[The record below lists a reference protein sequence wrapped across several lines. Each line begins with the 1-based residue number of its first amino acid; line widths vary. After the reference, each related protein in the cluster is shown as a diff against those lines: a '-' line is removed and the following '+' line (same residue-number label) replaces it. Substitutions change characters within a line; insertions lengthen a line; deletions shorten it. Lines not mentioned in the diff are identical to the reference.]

1 MDRATDRHLGLEVD
15 VVDFAVVIDTAMES
29 DGPVL
34 EVLQPLVFDS
44 GFVFRITGWAAPS
57 IQVRGGDLL
66 EGAMSW
72 AADAHHGLAAGVN
85 GFIVIVEIAMN
96 GLGSFQKPF
105 RSSRDDLGNTAGFR
119 AVRAAVTSAVISGTL
134 PKRTMFWNPAV
145 YPQGRRIIYVYG
157 MAIIIS
163 IPMNSARL
171 SNELFFCESSFML
184 H

>member
-15 VVDFAVVIDTAMES
+15 VVDLAVVIDIAVEGNGS
-29 DGPVL
+29 VL
-34 EVLQPLVFDS
+34 ETLQPLVLGS
-44 GFVFRITGWAAPS
+44 GFVFQITGRAAPA

-66 EGAMSW
+66 EGAMFW

-96 GLGSFQKPF
+96 GLGSFQEPF
-105 RSSRDDLGNTAGFR
+105 RSSSDDLGNTAGFR
-119 AVRAAVTSAVISGTL
+119 AGRAAVTSAVISGTL

-163 IPMNSARL
+163 IPMNSARFG
-171 SNELFFCESSFML
+171 NELFFCESSFML

>member
-72 AADAHHGLAAGVN
+72 AANAHHGLAAGVN
-85 GFIVIVEIAMN
+85 GFVVVVEIAMN
-96 GLGSFQKPF
+96 GFGFFQEPF
-105 RSSRDDLGNTAGFR
+105 RGGCDDLGNTAGFR
-119 AVRAAVTSAVISGTL
+119 AGRAAVTPAVISGTL

-145 YPQGRRIIYVYG
+145 YPQGRRIVDIYSMTVIVG
-157 MAIIIS
+157 IS
-163 IPMNSARL
+163 MNGTRFG
-171 SNELFFCESSFML
+171 NELIFCKTSFVL

>member
-34 EVLQPLVFDS
+34 EALQPLVLGS
-44 GFVFRITGWAAPS
+44 GFVFQITGRAAPA

-105 RSSRDDLGNTAGFR
+105 RSSDDLGNTAGFR
-119 AVRAAVTSAVISGTL
+119 AVRAAVTLAVISGTL
-134 PKRTMFWNPAV
+134 PKRTVFWNPAV

>member
-1 MDRATDRHLGLEVD
+1 MNRTTDRHLGLEVD
-15 VVDFAVVIDTAMES
+15 VLYFAVVIDTAVEGN
-29 DGPVL
+29 GPVL
-34 EVLQPLVFDS
+34 ETLQPLVLDS
-44 GFVFRITGWAAPS
+44 GFVFRITGRTAPA

-66 EGAMSW
+66 EGAMFW

-105 RSSRDDLGNTAGFR
+105 RGGCDDLGNTAGFR
-119 AVRAAVTSAVISGTL
+119 AVRAAVTLAVISGAL
-134 PKRTMFWNPAV
+134 PKRTVFWNPAV
-145 YPQGRRIIYVYG
+145 YLQGRRIIYVYG
-157 MAIIIS
+157 MAIIIN